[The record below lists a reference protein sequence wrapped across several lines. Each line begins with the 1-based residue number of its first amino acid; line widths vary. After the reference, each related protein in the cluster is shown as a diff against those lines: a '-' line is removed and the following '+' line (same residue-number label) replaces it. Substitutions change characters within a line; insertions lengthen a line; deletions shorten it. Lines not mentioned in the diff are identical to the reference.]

1 MMKAIRIH
9 EYGGLEVLRYEEVPI
24 PKPEEGEVLV
34 RVHAAGVNPSDAK
47 IREGKAF
54 ASMYEDPFPFIPG
67 WDVSGVVCELG
78 SGVTNF
84 KEGDPVY
91 GMVNF
96 PYEGGGY
103 AEYVT
108 APAFHLA
115 PKPASLDHVQAAAL
129 PLAALTVWQSL
140 FDAAGLR
147 KGDKVLV
154 HAAAGGVGHLAIQ
167 LARWK
172 GASHIIGT
180 AAANDEGY
188 LKTIGVD
195 EVIDYMKVNFEDVVK
210 DVDVVL
216 DCMGGEVQERS
227 WQVLKKGGFLVTIM
241 EPLPEGKA
249 EALGV
254 RAERVFVKPDAGEL
268 REISKVTEEGH
279 LVPNI
284 YKVFSLEEAREAHE
298 LIEKGQTRG
307 KIVLSVK
314 E

>member
-1 MMKAIRIH
+1 
-9 EYGGLEVLRYEEVPI
+9 
-24 PKPEEGEVLV
+24 
-34 RVHAAGVNPSDAK
+34 
-47 IREGKAF
+47 
-54 ASMYEDPFPFIPG
+54 
-67 WDVSGVVCELG
+67 
-78 SGVTNF
+78 
-84 KEGDPVY
+84 
-91 GMVNF
+91 
-96 PYEGGGY
+96 
-103 AEYVT
+103 
-108 APAFHLA
+108 
-115 PKPASLDHVQAAAL
+115 
-129 PLAALTVWQSL
+129 
-140 FDAAGLR
+140 
-147 KGDKVLV
+147 
-154 HAAAGGVGHLAIQ
+154 
-167 LARWK
+167 
-172 GASHIIGT
+172 IGT